1 MTVVSPYLTY
11 SSLYQNLL
19 NYAQRTQDAQYSDQ
33 IPFIIQMAQSRI
45 SYDLNVLGTEKIVTG
60 VLNANTPTLLKPSN
74 LANTISITVQNPNNE
89 NENIILEK
97 RLTEYLSDFL
107 INNQFTSNH
116 PIYYSD
122 NSFYDYLL
130 APIPVVDVNYKLIY
144 HEYLQPLSDINQT
157 NWITER
163 APHLL
168 LYACLRDSCVFF
180 NAMQEEQWFAG
191 LYREALENILKQDS
205 RGQLDRSGKGVL
217 N

>member
-1 MTVVSPYLTY
+1 MTVASPILTY

-19 NYAQRTQDAQYSDQ
+19 NYAQRTQDTQYSDQ

-45 SYDLNVLGTEKIVTG
+45 SYDLNVIGTEKIVTG

-74 LANTISITVQNPNNE
+74 WANTISFTIQNPSNE
-89 NENIILEK
+89 NENIVLEK

-107 INNQFTSNH
+107 VNNQNTAPY

-122 NSFYDYLL
+122 NAFFDFLI
-130 APIPVVDVNYKLIY
+130 APIPSVDVNYKLIY
-144 HEYLQPLSDINQT
+144 HEYLQPLSETNQT

-180 NAMQEEQWFAG
+180 NAIQEEQWFGG
-191 LYREALENILKQDS
+191 LYKEALENIMKQDA
-205 RGQLDRSGKGVL
+205 RGQFDRSAKGVI